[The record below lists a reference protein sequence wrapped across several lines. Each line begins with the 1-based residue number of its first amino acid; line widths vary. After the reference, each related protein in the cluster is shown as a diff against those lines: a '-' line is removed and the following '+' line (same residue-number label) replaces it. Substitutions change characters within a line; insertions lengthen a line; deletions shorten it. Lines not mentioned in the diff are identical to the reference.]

1 MSGPRAA
8 GVSDAEETGYPGER
22 LGLPADGPGAAAGV
36 GRRLGAV
43 VVDWLACQAIVRGM
57 LGHGAWGPDD
67 TLSTSAALGVPA
79 LFALEYLL
87 LLPTTGFTLGMRLF
101 GVRVARLGGGV
112 AGVGAVA
119 LRTLLLLLVV
129 PAVVY
134 DRDRR
139 GLHDRAA
146 GTVAL
151 RR

>member
-8 GVSDAEETGYPGER
+8 GVSDAEGVGYAGER
-22 LGLPADGPGAAAGV
+22 LGLPAEGPGAASGV

-43 VVDWLACQAIVRGM
+43 LVDWVACQAIVRM
-57 LGHGAWGPDD
+57 LLGHGAWSPDG

-101 GVRVARLGGGV
+101 GIRVARLGGGL
-112 AGVGAVA
+112 AGFGAVA
-119 LRTLLLLLVV
+119 VRTLLLLLVA

-139 GLHDRAA
+139 GLHDKAA
-146 GTVAL
+146 GTVVL